1 MSWFAVRKA
10 RNDSRRGTVEGMNF
24 QKNGLSTVL
33 SVMGVLHFVKAQTF
47 ESIVPPQLP
56 GPARF
61 YNFASGLWEIVTGAL
76 LRRRAT
82 RGFGGASALALFAA
96 VWPANMYH
104 AWIERKAGW
113 PKKIY
118 HIIRQP
124 LQVLLMMYA
133 WNIAKHEA

>member
-1 MSWFAVRKA
+1 MRLNK
-10 RNDSRRGTVEGMNF
+10 
-24 QKNGLSTVL
+24 KVL
-33 SVMGVLHFVKAQTF
+33 PTALITMGALHFLRAKTF

-56 GPARF
+56 GSPRL
-61 YNFASGLWEIVTGAL
+61 YNFASGAWEIATGYL
-76 LRRRAT
+76 LTDRAT
-82 RGFGGASALALFAA
+82 RESGGASAAALFLA

>member
-1 MSWFAVRKA
+1 
-10 RNDSRRGTVEGMNF
+10 MNL
-24 QKNGLSTVL
+24 QKNGLSAVL
-33 SVMGVLHFVKAQTF
+33 STMGVLHFVKAKTF

-61 YNFASGLWEIVTGAL
+61 YNFSSGLWEIATGAL

-104 AWIERKAGW
+104 AWIERKSGW
-113 PKKIY
+113 PKKLY